1 MRILMSPGRA
11 SSVLCWDSVAIREAG
26 EDQAPRT
33 KISALIHNG
42 FFGAYVCWKLI
53 PELGQLSRL
62 KPFRRGEPS

>member
-1 MRILMSPGRA
+1 MRILMSPRRA
-11 SSVLCWDSVAIREAG
+11 SSVPYWDSVAIREAG

-53 PELGQLSRL
+53 PELGPAFSFEA
-62 KPFRRGEPS
+62 FRRGEPS